1 MKLFDFSGNRPFL
14 IAGAA
19 AILFAIVAGRQQGAA
34 AGRDDARTRDSGR
47 LAGMSGSPDTNSE
60 GGNSVRTTSSTSDE
74 KIHRQLWR
82 LWKDSPDANLD
93 TETQADIARLVAGM
107 SSKQIETFLQNLPPG
122 SERGAGGQLRRIIV
136 SCWVLQDGPAALTFM
151 ATAPDAGTDTNRL
164 ETTQTVMMWAADQ
177 PDAAFSWLDNEEI
190 PPGLKKLAAN
200 IRLNSLMTLM
210 DTQPDR
216 AFQELSH
223 MESKDVSEQLRLWA
237 GTHGS
242 DSYVREKLLEYSA
255 TTGRADDL
263 AQMRSTILQVLA
275 ENDPEAAKAFLE
287 SLPTSPDQRDALEVH
302 LTLGQARKEPKAA
315 FDRWLETA
323 DTANGVPQEI
333 QFGIGAWMWR
343 KPDEALQWLDDLP
356 PGDKRDS
363 LHADSIPMLA
373 GFDRFDKAAEI
384 ATGIASPPLRA
395 EALHALDLRWS
406 LVNQDAA
413 EKWRQ
418 GLSADDRGLLGK

>member
-1 MKLFDFSGNRPFL
+1 MKPFDLSGNRPFF

-19 AILFAIVAGRQQGAA
+19 AILFAIIAGRQQGAA
-34 AGRDDARTRDSGR
+34 AGRDDARTRDSSR
-47 LAGMSGSPDTNSE
+47 LGGMSGSPDPNNDS
-60 GGNSVRTTSSTSDE
+60 GNSVRTTSSTSDE

-82 LWKDSPDANLD
+82 LWNDSPDANLD
-93 TETQADIARLVAGM
+93 PETQAEITRLVAGM
-107 SSKQIETFLQNLPPG
+107 PSQQIEAFLRTLPPG
-122 SERGAGGQLRRIIV
+122 SERGVGGQLRRIIV
-136 SCWVLQDGPAALTFM
+136 SCWVLQDGPAAMTFM

-164 ETTQTVMMWAADQ
+164 DTTQTVMMWTADQ
-177 PDAAFSWLDNEEI
+177 PDAAFAWLNSEEL

-216 AFQELSH
+216 AFQELSS
-223 MESKDVSEQLRLWA
+223 MESKDVSDQLRLWA

-242 DSYVREKLLEYSA
+242 DPDVRQKLLDYAA
-255 TTGRADDL
+255 TSGRTDDL
-263 AQMRSTILQVLA
+263 AQTRSAILQALA
-275 ENDPEAAKAFLE
+275 EKDPEAANDFLE
-287 SLPTSPDQRDALEVH
+287 SLPTKPDERDALAVQ

-343 KPDEALQWLDDLP
+343 NPDETLQWLDALP
-356 PGDKRDS
+356 PGGKRDS

-373 GFDRFDKAAEI
+373 GYDRFDKAAEI
-384 ATGIASPPLRA
+384 ATGIASPSLRA

-418 GLSADDRGLLGK
+418 GLSSTDRGLLGK